1 MEWGQNEA
9 ILDAAL
15 EEGVEEEEEASR
27 TLMVVVQGDVGE
39 GQQVQLA

>member
-15 EEGVEEEEEASR
+15 EEGVEEEEEVPQI
-27 TLMVVVQGDVGE
+27 LLVVVQGDVGE